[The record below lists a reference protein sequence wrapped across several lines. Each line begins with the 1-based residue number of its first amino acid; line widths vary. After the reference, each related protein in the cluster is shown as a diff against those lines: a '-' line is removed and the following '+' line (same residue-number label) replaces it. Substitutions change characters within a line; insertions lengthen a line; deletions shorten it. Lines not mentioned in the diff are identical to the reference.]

1 MFCAF
6 SPVPCHTDLVVSN
19 NNFPE
24 NKRSQRRSKDS
35 RKDVSFYVFVDTA
48 SEVELPVSVHEETHS
63 KISSSKRNEEDSEF
77 WEDPEGPAVAD
88 TDGSV
93 EGALLG
99 SQLVSQQGKKWLSV
113 PVHRLKE
120 KVDSEMTEHMV
131 ICFISKPTEHDAE
144 FQILKYLLQIDVFG
158 FMNSAFSTIEILI
171 ERVSQI

>member
-6 SPVPCHTDLVVSN
+6 SPVSCRTDHVVSN

-24 NKRSQRRSKDS
+24 NKRSQRRSKDF

-48 SEVELPVSVHEETHS
+48 SGVELPVSVHEETHS
-63 KISSSKRNEEDSEF
+63 KSSSSKRNEEDSES
-77 WEDPEGPAVAD
+77 WEDPEGPGVAD

-99 SQLVSQQGKKWLSV
+99 SQLVSQQ
-113 PVHRLKE
+113 
-120 KVDSEMTEHMV
+120 
-131 ICFISKPTEHDAE
+131 EHDTE

-171 ERVSQI
+171 ER